1 MIIIY
6 RINQWELISAP
17 QDINEAW
24 DLADKLTL
32 ESGVQHYVGRV

>member
-6 RINQWELISAP
+6 CSGQFELIKAP
-17 QDINEAW
+17 QDIQEAW